1 MNNLTFKLALALERS
16 LFARKRLIAPTLR
29 VGYQWL
35 DSVTRAGQPAL
46 NVHVDTLR
54 KSALDIALPEIQR
67 QGSKYLSGIQAE
79 ILVYGVFAGLQREG
93 KGYLTNLSI
102 SQGLIERL
110 VGSIND
116 LRLAGISSDALT
128 AAGFE
133 VALKANEIKK
143 LLALYEAEL
152 ERRKLVDYADALRIA
167 VNRMRSETGG
177 LGDDAVYLIPEDIA
191 HDLKGLER
199 EYWESIPEDQRVI
212 LEVDKPDELPSG
224 QPSDASL
231 LQFISDPK
239 SAPLPTDDETARIF
253 RAVGEVNEV
262 KEVLRC
268 CHEQNIP
275 FDDVEIIH
283 TDRETYVPLIYEIMS
298 GLNPEDEDEI
308 HVTFAEGIPIR
319 YSRPGRAV
327 IAWLNWIEEGYPQAT
342 LVRMIQDGLLMIEAD
357 SPEKVNY
364 AELANTLRAVP
375 IGAGKERY
383 LAKIDEEI
391 IAYQKRIEYRY
402 KTEEQDDETGNTEEY
417 ARRIEK
423 LGVIRRL
430 VEQLLFCCTDINNNK
445 QFLSGIRDFLGSNV
459 RSIDRMDQY
468 AREYLDDTTKELMD
482 HLEDDTIEGLSI
494 PEWLIDIVNSQGV
507 EGKGPRPGCLYV
519 APLHVGGHSGR
530 KHTFIIGLDDARFP
544 GSGGQDPILL
554 DDEREGL
561 SGNLTTA
568 RKRVEKRLKVFA
580 YLLSRLRGYITLG
593 YCCRNLIDDRE
604 MFPSPVLIS
613 AFRILSGNA
622 EGDYAQFIEWIPDPV
637 SFAPDRSS
645 RCMDSNEWW
654 IWKLSGD
661 ERYSNAQDLLHEQF
675 PHLKRGAIAKEARE
689 SDRFTEYDGYVPEA
703 GADHDPTESDAPVL
717 SASRLETL
725 GRCPMEYFFK
735 YVLGIEL
742 PEEYEIDP
750 AVWLDAL
757 QKGELLHS
765 VFRKF
770 MYQLRSQELIPVFDR
785 DIKPLRDILDSEIED
800 WCDIQPPPN
809 TDVYNQ
815 QVRELTMAAMI
826 FLHEEEIY
834 CKDYIPLHFEVSLGL
849 MPEEEGTP
857 LDVIEPMEIMLP
869 SRKVIRARGRIDRID
884 EVKRSDGMQLAV
896 WDYKTGSAYNYDVN
910 DPFNNGRRIQNV
922 LYLEMLKSRLQQLQS
937 LSSVKK
943 FGYYFVSQREHG
955 ERIEWDAD
963 QLEQGREVL
972 QNLCD
977 LLASGCFP
985 FTDDSDDVKF
995 SDCIFTAEDNDV
1007 LTGYI
1012 AAKLQNPDNAM
1023 LNPLKMLRD
1032 YPTEEEDE

>member
-1 MNNLTFKLALALERS
+1 MVNRYIRTLSNLIKDFNLSTKH
-16 LFARKRLIAPTLR
+16 LIAPTLR

-35 DSVTRAGQPAL
+35 DSVTRAGQPVL
-46 NVHVDTLR
+46 NVHVDTLK

-67 QGSKYLSGIQAE
+67 RGFKYLSGIQAE
-79 ILVYGVFAGLQREG
+79 ILVNGIFAGLQREG
-93 KGYLTNLSI
+93 KGYLTNLDI
-102 SQGLIERL
+102 SQGLVERM

-116 LRLAGISSDALT
+116 LRLAGISSESLNT
-128 AAGFE
+128 SGFE
-133 VALKANEIKK
+133 VDIKANEIKR

-152 ERRKLVDYADALRIA
+152 ERRKLVDYADILRISA
-167 VNRMRSETGG
+167 ERLRGNPGG
-177 LGDDAVYLIPEDIA
+177 DVLYLIPEDME

-199 EYWESIPEDQRVI
+199 EYWESIPDDQRVI

-224 QPSDASL
+224 KASDASL
-231 LQFISDPK
+231 LRFISDPK
-239 SAPLPTDDETARIF
+239 SAPLPSEDGTARIF

-262 KEVLRC
+262 KEVLRF

-283 TDRETYVPLIYEIMS
+283 TNRETYVPLIYEIMS
-298 GLNPEDEDEI
+298 GLKTEDKDET

-364 AELANTLRAVP
+364 TEFANILRTVP

-391 IAYQKRIEYRY
+391 TAYRKRIEYRY
-402 KTEEQDDETGNTEEY
+402 KTEEQDDETDDIEEY
-417 ARRIEK
+417 ARKIDK
-423 LGVIRRL
+423 LGFIRRL
-430 VEQLLFCCTDINNNK
+430 VEQLLSCCMDKNYNRK
-445 QFLSGIRDFLGSNV
+445 FLAGIRDFLGSNV

-468 AREYLDDTTKELMD
+468 AREYIEDTIKELMD
-482 HLEDDTIEGLSI
+482 NLEDDTIEGLNI
-494 PEWLIDIVNSQGV
+494 LEWLIDILYYQGV

-519 APLHVGGHSGR
+519 APLHIGGHSGR

-561 SGNLTTA
+561 SDNLTTS
-568 RKRVEKRLKVFA
+568 RTRVEKRLDDFA
-580 YLLSRLRGYITLG
+580 FLLSRLRGHVTLG
-593 YCCRNLIDDRE
+593 YSCRNLIDDRE

-613 AFRILSGNA
+613 AFRVLSGNA
-622 EGDYAQFIEWIPDPV
+622 EGDYEQFINWVSDPV
-637 SFAPDRSS
+637 SFAPGSPS
-645 RCMDSNEWW
+645 RCIDSTEWW

-661 ERYSNAQDLLHEQF
+661 KSYSNAQAILHEQF
-675 PHLKRGAIAKEARE
+675 PHLKRGAIAMEARG
-689 SDRFTEYDGYVPEA
+689 SDRFNEYDGYVPEA
-703 GADHDPTESDAPVL
+703 GADHDPTRPDAPVL

-725 GRCPMEYFFK
+725 GRCPMEYFFR

-742 PEEYEIDP
+742 PEEFEIDP
-750 AVWLDAL
+750 SVWLDAL

-765 VFRKF
+765 VFKTF
-770 MYQLRSQELIPVFDR
+770 MYQLRSQDSLPVFKR
-785 DIKPLRDILDSEIED
+785 DLKLLHDILDREIEK
-800 WCDIQPPPN
+800 WREIQPPPN
-809 TDVYNQ
+809 IDVYNQ
-815 QVRELTMAAMI
+815 QVKELRTAAMI
-826 FLHEEEIY
+826 FLYEEEDY
-834 CKDYIPLHFEVSLGL
+834 CKDYIPLYFEASLGL
-849 MPEEEGTP
+849 KPEEEGTP
-857 LDVIEPMEIMLP
+857 LDVDEPVEIMLP

-884 EVKRSDGMQLAV
+884 EVKGSDSKQLIV
-896 WDYKTGSAYNYDVN
+896 WDYKTGSARSYDLL
-910 DPFNNGRRIQNV
+910 DPFMNGRRIQNV
-922 LYLEMLKSRLQQLQS
+922 LYLEMLKSRLRQLKS
-937 LSSVKK
+937 PARIKK

-963 QLEQGREVL
+963 QLEQGKEAL
-972 QNLCD
+972 QHLCD
-977 LLASGCFP
+977 LMASGCFP
-985 FTDDSDDVKF
+985 FTDNPDDVKF
-995 SDCIFTAEDNDV
+995 SDYIFTVNSVAD
-1007 LTGYI
+1007 LASC
-1012 AAKLQNPDNAM
+1012 AADKLQNPDNAV
-1023 LNPLKMLRD
+1023 LNPFTTLRD